1 GNEAEGENGVESDI
15 SSETVA
21 RQLFLVDVN
30 GQLASQTIELPATKE
45 AATQVLEHLVVGG
58 PVTSMLPNGFQA
70 VLPEGTEIL
79 GLDLKEDGTM
89 VVDVSNEFK
98 NYEAGD
104 ELSVIHSLPRRLTRC
119 GPLRRTRLW
128 INCAPQDVMPGGC
141 RALGGSYSRPD
152 GINL

>member
-1 GNEAEGENGVESDI
+1 MRKQIIWIFSLLMMFMLVLTGCFKGEQADKPEDIDPPVDSESVDSENDELDDEENNEAGDREDGNEAEGENGVESDI

-89 VVDVSNEFK
+89 
-98 NYEAGD
+98 
-104 ELSVIHSLPRRLTRC
+104 
-119 GPLRRTRLW
+119 
-128 INCAPQDVMPGGC
+128 
-141 RALGGSYSRPD
+141 
-152 GINL
+152 